1 MAKTT
6 GFGML
11 PMRKVLWVGSNLI
24 VNTKNVKKCK
34 NYKVQVLETR
44 PASPSAPTVIHQLA
58 AEPQVNFTPPI
69 QVTSEPF
76 QIQWIERDPL
86 SLFLRLFGGFECL
99 GLVCAAT
106 NARAES
112 QVSTGPEA
120 RPWIPVQP
128 IELLRWLG
136 LLFYM
141 ANHIEASRKAYW

>member
-1 MAKTT
+1 MAQPTR
-6 GFGML
+6 FGMI
-11 PMRKVLWVGSNLI
+11 PRRKVIWEASQILD
-24 VNTKNVKKCK
+24 NTTTVKKGK
-34 NYKVQVLETR
+34 NNKVQVLETR

-112 QVSTGPEA
+112 QVSSGPEA
-120 RPWIPVQP
+120 RPWIPV
-128 IELLRWLG
+128 
-136 LLFYM
+136 
-141 ANHIEASRKAYW
+141 